1 MRLLQLTKIFVLAL
15 TVWFGSS
22 ELFPLH
28 AQSDQ
33 SSQEQL
39 IMEPGEFDRQFNP
52 DALRDTVITRGEPA
66 PMPNRI
72 EPRTADR
79 LMMNSSTFVLSP
91 VSLTTTVN
99 GFSNEFAPANWTF
112 DDDGGDSSVDV
123 SGAPGSIIL
132 FGADDQSNSEN
143 NTTYCITIPGSNNG
157 LLRFNWNYETFDN
170 DGPAW
175 DPIGYIV
182 NGNVTQLTDDDGA
195 SVQSGTIERSINAG
209 DQFCFLARSVD
220 QLFGGAV
227 TEFSSFSFQP
237 TAQGSEEGVFTTSGT
252 WTAPFG
258 VTEITVEV
266 WGGGGGGAIVDGG
279 NSSSA
284 GGGGGAYAS
293 DVIFVTPGTTYNF
306 TVGLGGAA
314 GTNGGDTFFDDGS
327 QVFAQGG
334 FSGVNATG
342 GIGGAATSSTGTFAF
357 SGGNGGDGTTI
368 GTPIPNRAGGGGG
381 GSAFT
386 DGNGLN
392 GGNGQL
398 NNPGIGGDGTGPG
411 GDGGDGGEVGLP
423 GIAPG
428 GGGGGGGRNAD
439 SGAGADG
446 QLIISFSTPFIPDPA
461 QTTISADPVSILA
474 DGVSTSQITVQAVDA
489 DGTNINSGGALVT
502 LSATDGT
509 LSAITDNGDGTYTA
523 TLTSSTIPGTVTLS
537 GTINGD
543 PITDTAE
550 VEFAPESGLTYF
562 SRQSGD
568 FNDPA
573 SWSFSGHDG
582 VSAGFVPGPN
592 DFIFIGGNRSVNHT
606 ITLVEDISINDPGE
620 LTVRDTGDGAG
631 VLTTATFTVSGS
643 GQFILEAGANLQIG
657 SPAGITESSA
667 DGNIQTATRSFSIA
681 ANYIYSGTAAQVTG
695 SGLPAEVNH
704 LTIDNTNSVTAGQSY
719 RVNGTLFLTSGAFVI
734 GDGLSLIANT
744 KDVNTG
750 ELVYQLEVYGQ
761 PGYRMLSSPID
772 TNFDNFLSGVLTQ
785 GYTGASL
792 AGDLQP
798 NVLWYEESFPGTD
811 NQRWRAPGNAA
822 EQVSSGRGYHVYM
835 FGDVAEDSRYNDPLP
850 YLLEVNGLENEGAG
864 GEIDLNVTY
873 TADADTGWNMVG
885 NPFGAAIDW
894 EHPSWTKTNI
904 DPTIYVWDPNTNQ
917 YLTWNGSAGDI
928 SDGIIAP
935 FQGFWIKANDEN
947 PELIISEDAKT
958 FGGSFAGKELYQPET
973 PVISINA
980 QYSRRYQST
989 AHFTFSESGSYSLDK
1004 KDAYKLLP
1012 PPGIS
1017 DYLEVY
1023 SLTNN
1028 GERLAINNMPRRF
1041 GSDITIPFSVNAFKG
1056 GFPITDEIKL
1066 NIRNFEHIPE
1076 SWDVEIVNEQTGER
1090 FDLRQYKS
1098 IAVSMSHL
1106 KSQTASKA
1114 HATGYEVVTRD
1125 KNSHVQFKL
1134 IIRPGSDATG
1144 LPDTF
1149 ELQQNYPNPFN
1160 PTTTLRFDLPIQSS
1174 VKIDIYDMLG
1184 RRVATLV
1191 DGTLPAGSHE
1201 QVWDASSFSSGVYVS
1216 RMVTNNG
1223 VFVKKLTLI
1232 K

>member
-22 ELFPLH
+22 ELYPLQ
-28 AQSDQ
+28 AQSEQ
-33 SSQEQL
+33 LLQEQRTIDPVEL
-39 IMEPGEFDRQFNP
+39 ESQISRT
-52 DALRDTVITRGEPA
+52 ASADTVYTRGEPT

-72 EPRTADR
+72 VTRDTNR
-79 LMMNSSTFVLSP
+79 LMNNSTFVISP

-99 GFSNEFAPANWTF
+99 GFSNDFAPPNWTF

-123 SGAPGSIIL
+123 SGAPGSITL
-132 FGADDQSNSEN
+132 TGADDQSNSEN
-143 NTTYCITIPGSNNG
+143 NTTYCITIPGSNSG
-157 LLRFNWNYETFDN
+157 LLRFNWNFETFDN
-170 DGPAW
+170 DGPLW
-175 DPIGYIV
+175 DPMGYIV
-182 NGNVTQLTDDDGA
+182 NGNVTQLTDNGGA
-195 SVQSGTIERSINAG
+195 DIQSGSVEFSINAG

-220 QLFGGAV
+220 QLFGEAITV
-227 TEFSSFSFQP
+227 FSSFSFTPRSQ
-237 TAQGSEEGVFTTSGT
+237 EIFTTTGT
-252 WTAPFG
+252 WTAPAG
-258 VTEITVEV
+258 VTEITVEA
-266 WGGGGGGAIVDGG
+266 WGGGGGGAATAGNNDGMG
-279 NSSSA
+279 
-284 GGGGGAYAS
+284 GGGGGAYVRS
-293 DVIFVTPGTTYNF
+293 ELTVIPGNEYTIQIGTSGGIGLPGGDSFFDSMLIIVARGGLNAIES
-306 TVGLGGAA
+306 TGGLGGSAA
-314 GTNGGDTFFDDGS
+314 LSLGD
-327 QVFAQGG
+327 VRFA
-334 FSGVNATG
+334 
-342 GIGGAATSSTGTFAF
+342 
-357 SGGNGGDGTTI
+357 GGNGGGGQTA
-368 GTPIPNRAGGGGG
+368 GGNPNTRTGGGGG

-386 DGNGLN
+386 NADGAN
-392 GGNGQL
+392 GGNGQS
-398 NNPGIGGDGTGPG
+398 NNPGTGGSGTGFG
-411 GDGGDGGEVGLP
+411 GNGGPAGGNGQI
-423 GIAPG
+423 GQTPG
-428 GGGGGGGRNAD
+428 GGGGGGGRQGNSA
-439 SGAGADG
+439 AGADG
-446 QLIISFSTPFIPDPA
+446 QIIISYEIGIVPDPD
-461 QTTISADPVSILA
+461 QTTITTNPESILA

-509 LSAITDNGDGTYTA
+509 LSAISDNADGTYTA
-523 TLTSSTIPGTVTLS
+523 TLTSSTEPGTVTVS

-550 VEFAPESGLTYF
+550 VEFTPESGLTYF

-568 FNDPA
+568 FNNPD

-582 VSAGFVPGPN
+582 VSAGFAPGPN
-592 DFIFIGGNRSVNHT
+592 DFIFIGGNSSVNHT
-606 ITLVEDISINDPGE
+606 ITLVEDISINAPGE

-631 VLTTATFTVSGS
+631 VLATGSFTVSGS
-643 GQFILEAGANLQIG
+643 GQFILEAGANIQIG

-667 DGNIQTATRSFSIA
+667 DGNIQTADRSFSIA
-681 ANYIYSGTAAQVTG
+681 GNYIYNGTAAQVTG
-695 SGLPAEVNH
+695 SGLPIDINR
-704 LTIDNTNSVTAGQSY
+704 LTIDNTNSVTAVQSY
-719 RVNGTLFLTSGAFVI
+719 RVNGTLFLTTGALVI

-744 KDVNTG
+744 KDVNSG
-750 ELVYQLEVYGQ
+750 ELIYQLEISGQ
-761 PGYRMLSSPID
+761 PGYRMLSSPIN

-811 NQRWRAPGNAA
+811 NQRWRAPNNAA
-822 EQVSSGRGYHVYM
+822 EQVNPGRGFHVFM
-835 FGDVAEDSRYNDPLP
+835 FGDVPEDSRYNEPLP
-850 YLLEVNGLENEGAG
+850 YLLEVNGLENEGTG
-864 GEIDLNVTY
+864 GEIDLDVTY
-873 TADADTGWNMVG
+873 TEEADTGWNMVG
-885 NPFGAAIDW
+885 NPYGAAIDW
-894 EHPSWTKTNI
+894 EHPSWTKINI
-904 DPTIYVWDPNTNQ
+904 DPAIYVWDPNTNQ

-928 SDGIIAP
+928 SDGILAP
-935 FQGFWIKANDEN
+935 FQGFWVKANDEN

-980 QYSRRYQST
+980 LYSRRYQST
-989 AHFTFSESGSYSLDK
+989 AHFTFSETGSYSLDK

-1041 GSDITIPFSVNAFKG
+1041 GSDITIPFSLNAFKD

-1098 IAVSMSHL
+1098 IPVSMSHL
-1106 KSQTASKA
+1106 KSQTNSKA
-1114 HATGYEVVTRD
+1114 HTTGFEVVTRD

-1144 LPDTF
+1144 LPNTF
-1149 ELQQNYPNPFN
+1149 ELKQNYPNPFN
-1160 PTTTLRFDLPIQSS
+1160 PTTTFRFDLPIQSS

-1191 DGTLPAGSHE
+1191 DGTLPAGSHDR
-1201 QVWDASSFSSGVYVS
+1201 VWDASRFSSGVYVS
-1216 RMVTNNG
+1216 RMVTDNG
-1223 VFVKKLTLI
+1223 VFVKKMTLI